1 MDVTC
6 NVIEDLL
13 PLYADGICS
22 EDTRTIIEHHIAVC
36 PECREKLEAMTAKL
50 EKNEKK
56 ARIDNPFKK
65 VRNHY
70 LRLVAVT
77 LLVCAIIIVPLGT
90 VFRLKTNEIYDNGYS
105 WASMK
110 MENKL
115 RKIGRLFKKGEY
127 RKALDEFEPYYTD
140 DYTAEELSAFKDQ
153 YAEILEDYFLNS
165 EIQAILYEPDE
176 GETEKG
182 VIEMWFGDG
191 YTLTMPFENLPDGTL
206 RYNGFYSSYQDVNG
220 NFLPLMYIP
229 ERARIER
236 DFDTITDTESYRVP
250 LAYYILTDNYVY
262 SENRDSFGRVAEASR
277 KMRELVKKYGYVGC
291 EGGEVTF
298 CHDNL
303 YETYKLVSE
312 GYCNINYRTNN
323 YYLQKAKLTMD
334 NNGDKFTVEFD
345 IPITTVYMSTSYSSV
360 RNIVYSNNTP
370 EDFKTIFED
379 IFVGFEEPKPTVNDG
394 KFYLNGNKESCYFT
408 VSDEHLRLIV
418 DSEEQK
424 RELYD
429 AQCEDDPT
437 FADKNSFDKW
447 CEQLEEDWSYGT
459 SYIVHRD
466 FFGSYKIAW
475 NLVYSSDNSVIGYLS
490 ARYINEDNFEY
501 NGCRFTRIEE

>member
-22 EDTRTIIEHHIAVC
+22 EDTKTIIEHHIAVC

-50 EKNEKK
+50 ETSDKK
-56 ARIDNPFKK
+56 AKIDNPFKK

-77 LLVCAIIIVPLGT
+77 LLVCAIIIVPMGT

-115 RKIGRLFKKGEY
+115 RKIGRLIKKGEY
-127 RKALDEFEPYYTD
+127 RKALDCFEPYYTD

-153 YAEILEDYFLNS
+153 YAEILEHYFLNS
-165 EIQAILYEPDE
+165 EIQTILYEPDE

-182 VIEMWFGDG
+182 GIAIWCGGGDTLSMW
-191 YTLTMPFENLPDGTL
+191 FENLPDGKL
-206 RYNGFYSSYQDVNG
+206 RYDGFYSSYQGVSG
-220 NFLPLMYIP
+220 NFLPYMCIP
-229 ERARIER
+229 ERAQIER

-250 LAYYILTDNYVY
+250 LAYDIFTDNYVY
-262 SENRDSFGRVAEASR
+262 SEERDYTARISEDSR
-277 KMRELVKKYGYVGC
+277 KMRELVKKYKYVGC
-291 EGGEVTF
+291 EGGDVTF
-298 CHDNL
+298 MNENL
-303 YETYKLVSE
+303 YNDRKLMSD
-312 GYCNINYRTNN
+312 GYNHYSLQTNN
-323 YYLQKAKLTMD
+323 YYLQKTKLTMD
-334 NNGDKFTVEFD
+334 NNGDNFTVEFD
-345 IPITTVYMSTSYSSV
+345 MPIRTEYMHSLYSSA

-370 EDFKTIFED
+370 EDFKTMFED
-379 IFVGFEEPKPTVNDG
+379 IFVGVEEPKPTVNDG

-408 VSDEHLRLIV
+408 VSDERLRLIA

-424 RELYD
+424 RELYN
-429 AQCEDDPT
+429 AWCEDDPT
-437 FADKNSFDKW
+437 FANKFDFD
-447 CEQLEEDWSYGT
+447 ELSTRLEEDWGYGAH
-459 SYIVHRD
+459 YIVLKN
-466 FFGSYKIAW
+466 FWGSYDIAC
-475 NLVYSSDNSVIGYLS
+475 NVVYGSDNGVVGYLS